1 MSDNTAMP
9 GENRSVAKMPGHWV
23 LARLGKKVLRP
34 GGKALTEK
42 MIHALKID
50 EQDSVVEFA
59 PGMGFTAQLC
69 LARSPLTY
77 TAIEQN
83 EQAADIVRQYL
94 NSESQTCVVGNAQ
107 ETGLEEATASVVYGE
122 AMLTMQPEAKKA
134 DIIGEASRILKVGGR
149 YGIHELC
156 IVPDDIDE
164 KIKRQIQKDIA
175 LAIQAPAKPITPSEW
190 ATHLQQNG
198 FEVQTTHLAPMHL
211 LEPKRM
217 VDDEGFL
224 GFLRVVKNLLID
236 REART
241 RVIGM
246 RRVFRKHR
254 KHLGAIS
261 LVAEKRSYE
270 NV

>member
-1 MSDNTAMP
+1 M
-9 GENRSVAKMPGHWV
+9 
-23 LARLGKKVLRP
+23 
-34 GGKALTEK
+34 
-42 MIHALKID
+42 
-50 EQDSVVEFA
+50 
-59 PGMGFTAQLC
+59 
-69 LARSPLTY
+69 
-77 TAIEQN
+77 
-83 EQAADIVRQYL
+83 
-94 NSESQTCVVGNAQ
+94 
-107 ETGLEEATASVVYGE
+107 
-122 AMLTMQPEAKKA
+122 
-134 DIIGEASRILKVGGR
+134 KVGGR

-246 RRVFRKHR
+246 RKVFRKHR